1 MPPPHD
7 AHSIH
12 PPHSQPGLRLRSSR
26 NLTRDFGGVCCGM
39 RPPRLLAAP
48 GCSGLYH
55 VTSRVVDKRIIFSE
69 KERARFLKLAKG
81 YAEFGGIDLVSW
93 CLMGNHF
100 HLMVRVRAEDP
111 ALLADEAVLERCSH
125 IYEGWKLEQLR
136 VNYANS
142 PSEAGRRQLL
152 DPFRERM
159 ASLPEYVGQVK
170 KAFTLWYNF
179 RNNRCGTLWEGRYH
193 STLMEHEE
201 DESRAKE
208 CGLGG
213 LARKI
218 AAYID
223 LNPLRA
229 GEVSEP
235 EGNDWTGYGRA
246 LRGDPVA
253 LHGLR
258 MLWGDEAG
266 GKDQLLSVH
275 RCAVYEEGHEDK
287 VPEGGPKA
295 KRRGIAREKVLRVR
309 QEWSKARALGSA
321 RFVAGIQG
329 GQEFVIPSSA

>member
-1 MPPPHD
+1 
-7 AHSIH
+7 
-12 PPHSQPGLRLRSSR
+12 
-26 NLTRDFGGVCCGM
+26 M

-55 VTSRVVDKRIIFSE
+55 VTSRVVDKRILFGE

-81 YAEFGGIDLVSW
+81 YAVFGGIDLVSW

-100 HLMVRVRAEDP
+100 HLMVRVRAGD
-111 ALLADEAVLERCSH
+111 AMKLSDEEVLERCAH
-125 IYEGWKLEQLR
+125 IYEGWKLERLR

-142 PSEAGRRQLL
+142 PSEASRKQLL

-159 ASLPEYVGQVK
+159 GSLPEYVGQVK

-201 DESRAKE
+201 DGKLVKE
-208 CGLGG
+208 RGLGG
-213 LARKI
+213 LAQRI

-235 EGNDWTGYGRA
+235 EGNDWSAYGRA
-246 LRGDPVA
+246 VRGDETA
-253 LHGLR
+253 LNGLR
-258 MLWGDEAG
+258 LLWGAIAG
-266 GKDQLLSVH
+266 GDKALLGVH
-275 RCAVYEEGHEDK
+275 ECAVYEEGSEEK
-287 VPEGGPKA
+287 IPEAGSIP

-309 QEWSKARALGSA
+309 QAEWARARALGSET
-321 RFVAGIQG
+321 FVAGVSG
-329 GQEFVIPSSA
+329 GIVFSAG

>member
-1 MPPPHD
+1 
-7 AHSIH
+7 
-12 PPHSQPGLRLRSSR
+12 
-26 NLTRDFGGVCCGM
+26 M

-55 VTSRVVDKRIIFSE
+55 VTSRVVDKRILFGE
-69 KERARFLKLAKG
+69 KERAKFLKLAKG
-81 YAEFGGIDLVSW
+81 YAVFGGIDLVSW

-111 ALLADEAVLERCSH
+111 AKLGDEEVLERCSH
-125 IYEGWKLEQLR
+125 IYEGWRMENLR
-136 VNYANS
+136 ANYALS
-142 PSEAGRRQLL
+142 TTDSSRKQLL

-159 ASLPEYVGQVK
+159 GSLPEYVGQVK

-201 DESRAKE
+201 EEARVKES
-208 CGLGG
+208 GLGG
-213 LARKI
+213 LAQLI

-235 EGNDWTGYGRA
+235 EGNDWTGYGCA
-246 LRGDPVA
+246 VRGDGVA
-253 LHGLR
+253 LAGLR
-258 MLWGDEAG
+258 LLWGGAVGERAA
-266 GKDQLLSVH
+266 LLGTH

-287 VPEGGPKA
+287 VPESGAKS
-295 KRRGIAREKVLRVR
+295 KRRGIEREKVLRIK
-309 QEWSKARALGSA
+309 QQWSKARALGSEG
-321 RFVAGIQG
+321 FVAGIQG
-329 GQEFVIPSSA
+329 SQVVEL